1 MEEGRARQE
10 KGRNGRYERER
21 EKGKEKC
28 IVGLLWP
35 MSSCLSLL
43 SLPWREVS
51 WLLALLK
58 STVLLTSLLSPWLGE
73 S

>member
-1 MEEGRARQE
+1 MRQE

-51 WLLALLK
+51 WLLALLNP
-58 STVLLTSLLSPWLGE
+58 LYC
-73 S
+73 